1 MSLLLVIPIRN
12 ETVAESEALV
22 EHLYQLGNRVARH
35 NALLVADG
43 DVHAEVRERLK
54 IAAELAFADFQ
65 MIRLESK
72 AVTPEAMM
80 SSAMK
85 FVHANYKTAA
95 VWLNHDCRP
104 VGKNWLKKLEDAYNE
119 QARRYL
125 TDGKIT
131 VYPKDAAK
139 DGGKPLLTAIKT
151 IEIL

>member
-1 MSLLLVIPIRN
+1 MSLLLVIPIRS
-12 ETVAESEALV
+12 ESEAASEALI

-35 NALLVADG
+35 SALLVADG

-54 IAAELAFADFQ
+54 IAAELAFSDFQ

-72 AVTPEAMM
+72 AATEEALTL
-80 SSAMK
+80 SAMK
-85 FVHANYKTAA
+85 FVQANYKSAA
-95 VWLNHDCRP
+95 VMLKPEARP
-104 VGKNWLKKLEDAYNE
+104 AGKNWLKKLEEAYNE

-131 VYPKDAAK
+131 VHPNDAAK

-151 IEIL
+151 TENL